1 MPPRKESVILVHD
14 ETESVLDTLFPVTD
28 YIQPSTRVS
37 FSYII
42 QDSRRLASPMGPRLQ
57 HPSYQ
62 AITQRSHRCSVMRTS
77 LGRVPLS
84 LSSLALMNPTGNGK
98 DPNILLRLGLVRDDN
113 ETVPVDESNGVAIHD
128 VAVHVPRKM
137 HGHTRSIVAKR

>member
-57 HPSYQ
+57 H
-62 AITQRSHRCSVMRTS
+62 
-77 LGRVPLS
+77 L
-84 LSSLALMNPTGNGK
+84 LSSNHPAQSPVQRDEDFPRAGTALT
-98 DPNILLRLGLVRDDN
+98 
-113 ETVPVDESNGVAIHD
+113 E
-128 VAVHVPRKM
+128 
-137 HGHTRSIVAKR
+137 